1 MVSAEPP
8 GLARCHAG
16 PKCSSPPCPPKHDS
30 PEGLEGSPARAAL
43 SFTTV
48 SGPYGACGANLTVN
62 VHARRLGV
70 IAALALVGLSPG
82 LGSAPVARAASQLH
96 MQGRISI
103 DGNSSDFTTGE
114 SLFGLNTQ
122 VNLPEESDIDSRW
135 QDNDISQ
142 IKITWD
148 ADSLYIAGEGVI
160 NGNNMIILVDV
171 GNPNPGVLA
180 ESGVAFDGLAK
191 MTELNSWRRNFVFQN
206 GLRPDFF
213 VATWDGNKTPR
224 LLSAR
229 GDNTV
234 VDEVPA
240 SSTTGQTG
248 QFLSAATFQGTQ
260 GNRSMEFAAPW
271 WRVLGYTTPDGVQR
285 RYVPALDDTVTVLP
299 AGIRYLRIVG
309 VVTGGGDGTGG
320 PDSAPDN
327 LTGHEVDGGI
337 QVTLDNYAILDIDR
351 VDATGAEGPDGLPD
365 FGVEPKSRTTFL
377 IPPPVV
383 ALRFNIVDLHL
394 DRPSF
399 APERGQSTHWTFD
412 LTPKLPPAEAA
423 LRNFVVSADV
433 YDMRGNRVRRVF
445 DSDRRPTN
453 STASAID
460 LWDGRDDSGALV
472 DGGVYLVR
480 LVLEPDQQ
488 RAVKP
493 VAVIR

>member
-1 MVSAEPP
+1 MNNRARWP
-8 GLARCHAG
+8 GL
-16 PKCSSPPCPPKHDS
+16 
-30 PEGLEGSPARAAL
+30 
-43 SFTTV
+43 SF
-48 SGPYGACGANLTVN
+48 
-62 VHARRLGV
+62 
-70 IAALALVGLSPG
+70 ALAGLLLTAGFSTP
-82 LGSAPVARAASQLH
+82 AQAASQLH
-96 MQGRISI
+96 MRGRISV
-103 DGNSSDFTTGE
+103 DGNSNDFTTGE
-114 SLFGLNTQ
+114 SLFGFNEQL
-122 VNLPEESDIDSRW
+122 NLPEESDIDSRW

-160 NGNNMIILVDV
+160 NGNNMIVLVDV

-180 ESGVAFDGLAK
+180 ESGVAFDGLSD
-191 MTELNSWRRNFVFQN
+191 MTQLNSWRRNFVFQN

-229 GDNTV
+229 GANQV

-260 GNRSMEFAAPW
+260 AGRSMEFAAPW
-271 WRVLGYTTPDGVQR
+271 WRVLGYTSADGLER

-299 AGIRYLRIVG
+299 AGVRYLRIVG

-337 QVTLDNYAILDIDR
+337 QVTLDNYAILDIDK

-365 FGVEPKSRTTFL
+365 FGVEPKTRTTFL
-377 IPPPVV
+377 VRPPVV
-383 ALRFNIVDLHL
+383 ALRFKIIDLKL

-399 APERGQSTHWTFD
+399 APEKGQQTHWTFD
-412 LTPKLPPAEAA
+412 LTPKLPAGEAA
-423 LRNFVVSADV
+423 LRNFVVSSDV
-433 YDMRGNRVRRVF
+433 YDMRGNRVRRVY
-445 DSDRRPTN
+445 DSDRRPTDH
-453 STASAID
+453 TESAID
-460 LWDGRDDSGALV
+460 AWDGRDDNGDV
-472 DGGVYLVR
+472 VPGGVYLVR

-488 RAVKP
+488 RVVKP
-493 VAVIR
+493 VAVVR